1 MDFQH
6 IEATF
11 GKLEH
16 CSLSFSS
23 GLNIIEAPNESGKS
37 TLLAFLRVMLYGF
50 PPRERGALADKNRYA
65 PWSLSPMRGTL
76 SLSSQKGSI
85 TLQRDTARAN
95 SPMGRFSA
103 IYTGSGESVDGLTA
117 ADCGETLLGIPC
129 EVYERSAFIRQSSLT
144 VDASAE
150 LERRIAA
157 LITTGEEGQSFSE
170 ASAAL
175 KKQLN
180 ARKYNKSGRIPAL
193 EAEIVAQERSLA
205 ELSQLTRSRQ
215 EAEAALAAFDAEEVS
230 LRAQLRAHDI
240 CDAQDIRLAAAQAQQ
255 RWQAAESSAEQLRR
269 TLIEDRVPPRDALEQ
284 GRMRLI
290 ALSSLKADAADA
302 QQRYRDAE
310 GALAAFDAKPIER
323 VHSLLPYIIVSAILF
338 AALMV
343 IQTLPAAVAMAGRVL
358 SGIAP
363 LVLLIIDANSRRKV
377 RRVHD
382 EKRRVFEQALRE
394 AQSDAAAQ
402 QKLCDSAAREL
413 LVLIPAG
420 DISRVS
426 TYLDTALH
434 KYAELDTLEREAR
447 ELSLRCELLSAQQ
460 PQSDIP
466 TEPAVRPTRS
476 RAELQSALDA
486 LTVRR
491 REAQS
496 TFDYTSG
503 RCRAIGDA
511 AELEAGLAQK
521 RTELAQNQGE
531 YDAIALAMEA
541 LQHANTALQSRFS
554 PALSRRAGELFS
566 RLTDGKYESVL
577 LDRTFSAQAGEA
589 GESISHDAQL
599 LSLGTLDQ
607 LYLAV
612 RLAICES
619 VLPESDPPPIVLD
632 DTLVRFDDA
641 RCRAALDL
649 LLEESKS
656 RQILLFTCQH
666 RESAYLAGRDG
677 VTLLSL

>member
-16 CSLSFSS
+16 RSLSFSK

-50 PPRERGALADKNRYA
+50 PPRERGAMADKNRYA

-76 SLSSQKGSI
+76 TLTCEKGGI

-103 IYTGSGESVDGLTA
+103 VYTGSGEAVDGLTA
-117 ADCGETLLGIPC
+117 ADCGETLLGVPC

-193 EAEIVAQERSLA
+193 ESEISAQERALD
-205 ELSQLTRSRQ
+205 ELSQLTRSKRK
-215 EAEAALAAFDAEEVS
+215 AEEALAAFDAEEAS
-230 LRAQLRAHDI
+230 LREQLRAHDL
-240 CDAQDIRLAAAQAQQ
+240 CDAQDARRAAAEARQA
-255 RWQAAESSAEQLRR
+255 WQSTENKAEHLRR
-269 TLIEDRVPPRDALEQ
+269 ALIEQNVPARDALEQ
-284 GRMRLI
+284 GRARLN
-290 ALSSLKADAADA
+290 ALSSLKAADA
-302 QQRYRDAE
+302 QKRCDDAE
-310 GALAAFDAKPIER
+310 AALSDFDARPAER
-323 VHSLLPYIIVSAILF
+323 PRSLLPYIIVSAVLLLLF
-338 AALMV
+338 IFVSALPSPVALAGCIVSGAAL
-343 IQTLPAAVAMAGRVL
+343 AAL
-358 SGIAP
+358 
-363 LVLLIIDANSRRKV
+363 LVLNWNNARKV
-377 RRVHD
+377 RAAHE
-382 EKRRVFEQALRE
+382 EKRGVLEQALRD
-394 AQSDAAAQ
+394 ARSDAAAQ
-402 QKLCDSAAREL
+402 QKLYDAAAREL

-420 DISRVS
+420 DISRVGA
-426 TYLDTALH
+426 YLDAALQ
-434 KYAELDTLEREAR
+434 KYAELDALTREAR
-447 ELSLRCELLSAQQ
+447 DLSLRCELLSARA
-460 PQSDIP
+460 PKGDVP
-466 TEPAVRPTRS
+466 DEPVVRPARS
-476 RAELQSALDA
+476 RAELQTALDA
-486 LTVRR
+486 LARCR

-511 AELEAGLAQK
+511 AELEAALTQKRDELAQK
-521 RTELAQNQGE
+521 QAE
-531 YDAIALAMEA
+531 YDAIALAMES
-541 LQHANTALQSRFS
+541 LQSANTALQNRFS

-566 RLTDGKYESVL
+566 RLTGGKYESVL
-577 LDRTFSAQAGEA
+577 LDRTFSAQAGET
-589 GESISHDAQL
+589 GESVSHDAQL

-619 VLPESDPPPIVLD
+619 ALPADDPPPIVLD
-632 DTLVRFDDA
+632 DALVRFDDE
-641 RCRAALDL
+641 RCCAALEL

-666 RESAYLAGRDG
+666 RESAYLSGRDG
-677 VTLLSL
+677 VTFLSL

>member
-11 GKLEH
+11 GKLEYR
-16 CSLSFSS
+16 SLSFSK

-76 SLSSQKGSI
+76 ALTCQKGNI

-103 IYTGSGESVDGLTA
+103 VYTGSSETVDGLTA
-117 ADCGETLLGIPC
+117 ADCGETLLGVPC

-193 EAEIVAQERSLA
+193 EAEISAQERALE
-205 ELSQLTRSRQ
+205 ELSQLTRSKRK
-215 EAEAALAAFDAEEVS
+215 AEEALASFDAEEAS
-230 LRAQLRAHDI
+230 LREQLRAHDL
-240 CDAQDIRLAAAQAQQ
+240 CDAQDARRAAAEVQQA
-255 RWQAAESSAEQLRR
+255 WQSTESKAEYLRR
-269 TLIEDRVPPRDALEQ
+269 ALIEQNVPARDALEQ
-284 GRMRLI
+284 GRARLN
-290 ALSSLKADAADA
+290 ALSSLKVEAADA
-302 QQRYRDAE
+302 QKRCDDAE
-310 GALAAFDAKPIER
+310 AALSDFDAKPVER
-323 VHSLLPYIIVSAILF
+323 PRSLLPYIIVSAVLLLLF
-338 AALMV
+338 IFVPALPSPVALAGCIVSGAAL
-343 IQTLPAAVAMAGRVL
+343 
-358 SGIAP
+358 
-363 LVLLIIDANSRRKV
+363 LVLNWNNARKV
-377 RRVHD
+377 RAAHE
-382 EKRRVFEQALRE
+382 EKRGVLEQALRD
-394 AQSDAAAQ
+394 ARSDAAAQ
-402 QKLCDSAAREL
+402 QKLYDAAAREL

-420 DISRVS
+420 DISRVGA
-426 TYLDTALH
+426 YLDAALQ
-434 KYAELDTLEREAR
+434 KYAELDALTREAR
-447 ELSLRCELLSAQQ
+447 DLSLRCELLSARA
-460 PQSDIP
+460 PKGDVP
-466 TEPAVRPTRS
+466 DKPVVRPARS
-476 RAELQSALDA
+476 RAELQTALDA
-486 LTVRR
+486 LARCR

-496 TFDYTSG
+496 IFDYTSG

-511 AELEAGLAQK
+511 AELEAALTQKRDELAQK
-521 RTELAQNQGE
+521 QAE
-531 YDAIALAMEA
+531 YDAIALAMES
-541 LQHANTALQSRFS
+541 LQSANTALQNRFS

-566 RLTDGKYESVL
+566 RLTGGKYESVL
-577 LDRTFSAQAGEA
+577 LDRTFSAQAGET
-589 GESISHDAQL
+589 GESVSHDAQL

-619 VLPESDPPPIVLD
+619 ALPADDPPPIVLD
-632 DTLVRFDDA
+632 DALVRFDDE
-641 RCRAALDL
+641 RCRAALEL

-666 RESAYLAGRDG
+666 RESAYLSGRDG
-677 VTLLSL
+677 VTFLSL

>member
-16 CSLSFSS
+16 RSLSFSK

-50 PPRERGALADKNRYA
+50 PPRERGAMADKNRYA

-76 SLSSQKGSI
+76 ALTCQKGDI

-103 IYTGSGESVDGLTA
+103 VYTGSGEAVDGLTA
-117 ADCGETLLGIPC
+117 ADCGETLLGVPC

-193 EAEIVAQERSLA
+193 ESEISAQERALD
-205 ELSQLTRSRQ
+205 ELSQLTRSKRK
-215 EAEAALAAFDAEEVS
+215 AEEALAAFDAEEAS
-230 LRAQLRAHDI
+230 LREQLRAHDL
-240 CDAQDIRLAAAQAQQ
+240 CDAQDARRAAAEARQA
-255 RWQAAESSAEQLRR
+255 WQSTESKAEHLRR
-269 TLIEDRVPPRDALEQ
+269 ALIEQNVPARDALEQ
-284 GRMRLI
+284 GRARLN
-290 ALSSLKADAADA
+290 ALSSLKAADA
-302 QQRYRDAE
+302 QKRCDDAE
-310 GALAAFDAKPIER
+310 AALSDFDARPAER
-323 VHSLLPYIIVSAILF
+323 PRSLLPYIIVSAVLLLLF
-338 AALMV
+338 IFVSALPSPVALAGCIVSGAAL
-343 IQTLPAAVAMAGRVL
+343 AAL
-358 SGIAP
+358 
-363 LVLLIIDANSRRKV
+363 LVLNWNNARKV
-377 RRVHD
+377 RAAHE
-382 EKRRVFEQALRE
+382 EKRGVLEQALRD
-394 AQSDAAAQ
+394 ARSDAAAQ
-402 QKLCDSAAREL
+402 QKLYDAAAREL

-420 DISRVS
+420 DISRVGA
-426 TYLDTALH
+426 YLDAALQ
-434 KYAELDTLEREAR
+434 KYAELDALTREAR
-447 ELSLRCELLSAQQ
+447 DLSLRCELLSARA
-460 PQSDIP
+460 PKGDVP
-466 TEPAVRPTRS
+466 DEPVVRPARS
-476 RAELQSALDA
+476 RAELQTALDA
-486 LTVRR
+486 LARCR

-511 AELEAGLAQK
+511 AELEAALTQKRDELAQK
-521 RTELAQNQGE
+521 QAE
-531 YDAIALAMEA
+531 YDAIALAMES
-541 LQHANTALQSRFS
+541 LQSANTALQNRFS

-566 RLTDGKYESVL
+566 RLTGGKYESVL
-577 LDRTFSAQAGEA
+577 LDRTFSAQAGET
-589 GESISHDAQL
+589 GESVSHDAQL

-619 VLPESDPPPIVLD
+619 ALPADDPPPIVLD
-632 DTLVRFDDA
+632 DALVRFDDE
-641 RCRAALDL
+641 RCRAALEL

-666 RESAYLAGRDG
+666 RESAYLSGRDG
-677 VTLLSL
+677 VTFLSL

>member
-76 SLSSQKGSI
+76 SLSSQKGNI

-103 IYTGSGESVDGLTA
+103 IYTGSSESVDGLTA

-193 EAEIVAQERSLA
+193 EAAVAAQERSLA

-215 EAEAALAAFDAEEVS
+215 EAEAALAAFDAEEAS

-240 CDAQDIRLAAAQAQQ
+240 CDAQGIRLAAAQARQ

-269 TLIEDRVPPRDALEQ
+269 TLIENSIPPRDALEQ

-302 QQRYRDAE
+302 RQRYRDAE

-323 VHSLLPYIIVSAILF
+323 VHSLLPYIIVSAVLF

-343 IQTLPAAVAMAGRVL
+343 IQTLPTAVAMAGRVL
-358 SGIAP
+358 SGIA
-363 LVLLIIDANSRRKV
+363 LLALLIIDANSRRKV

-382 EKRRVFEQALRE
+382 EKRRVFEQSLRE

-460 PQSDIP
+460 PQSDVP

-476 RAELQSALDA
+476 RTELQSALDA

-511 AELEAGLAQK
+511 AELEAALTQKRDELAQK
-521 RTELAQNQGE
+521 QAE
-531 YDAIALAMEA
+531 YDAIALAMESLQSANIA
-541 LQHANTALQSRFS
+541 LQNRFS

-566 RLTDGKYESVL
+566 RLTGGKYESVL
-577 LDRTFSAQAGEA
+577 LDRTFSAQAGET
-589 GESISHDAQL
+589 GESVSHDAQL

-619 VLPESDPPPIVLD
+619 VLPADDPPPIVLD
-632 DTLVRFDDA
+632 DALVRFDDA

>member
-16 CSLSFSS
+16 RSLSFSK

-50 PPRERGALADKNRYA
+50 PPRERGELADKNRYA

-76 SLSSQKGSI
+76 ALTCQKGDI

-103 IYTGSGESVDGLTA
+103 VCTGSGEAVDGLTA
-117 ADCGETLLGIPC
+117 ADCGETLLGVPC

-193 EAEIVAQERSLA
+193 EAEISAQERALD
-205 ELSQLTRSRQ
+205 ELSQLTRSKRK
-215 EAEAALAAFDAEEVS
+215 AEEALASFDAEEAS
-230 LRAQLRAHDI
+230 LREQLRAHDL
-240 CDAQDIRLAAAQAQQ
+240 CDAQDARRAAAEARQA
-255 RWQAAESSAEQLRR
+255 WQSTENKAEHLRR
-269 TLIEDRVPPRDALEQ
+269 ALIEQNVPARDALEQ
-284 GRMRLI
+284 GRARLN
-290 ALSSLKADAADA
+290 ALSSLKAADA
-302 QQRYRDAE
+302 QKRCDDAE
-310 GALAAFDAKPIER
+310 AALSDFDARPAER
-323 VHSLLPYIIVSAILF
+323 PRSLLPYIIVSAVLLLLF
-338 AALMV
+338 IFVSALPSPVALAGCIVSGAAL
-343 IQTLPAAVAMAGRVL
+343 AAL
-358 SGIAP
+358 
-363 LVLLIIDANSRRKV
+363 LVLNWNNTRKV
-377 RRVHD
+377 RTAHE
-382 EKRRVFEQALRE
+382 EKRGTLEQALRD
-394 AQSDAAAQ
+394 ARSDAAAQ
-402 QKLCDSAAREL
+402 QKLYDSAAREL

-420 DISRVS
+420 DISRVGA
-426 TYLDTALH
+426 YLDAALQ
-434 KYAELDTLEREAR
+434 KYAELDALTREAR
-447 ELSLRCELLSAQQ
+447 DLSLRCELLSARA
-460 PQSDIP
+460 PKGDVP
-466 TEPAVRPTRS
+466 DEPVVRPARS
-476 RAELQSALDA
+476 RAELQTALDA
-486 LTVRR
+486 LARCR

-511 AELEAGLAQK
+511 AELEAALTQKRDELAQK
-521 RTELAQNQGE
+521 QAE
-531 YDAIALAMEA
+531 YDAIALAMES
-541 LQHANTALQSRFS
+541 LQSANTALQNRFS

-566 RLTDGKYESVL
+566 RLTGGKYESVL
-577 LDRTFSAQAGEA
+577 LDRTFSAQAGET
-589 GESISHDAQL
+589 GESVSHDAQL

-619 VLPESDPPPIVLD
+619 ALPADDPPPIVLD
-632 DTLVRFDDA
+632 DALVRFDDE
-641 RCRAALDL
+641 RCRAALEL

-666 RESAYLAGRDG
+666 RESAYFSGRDG
-677 VTLLSL
+677 VTFLSL

>member
-16 CSLSFSS
+16 RSLSFSK

-50 PPRERGALADKNRYA
+50 PPRERGAMADKNRYA

-76 SLSSQKGSI
+76 ALTCEKGGI

-103 IYTGSGESVDGLTA
+103 VYTGSGEAVDGLTA
-117 ADCGETLLGIPC
+117 ADCGETLLGVPC

-193 EAEIVAQERSLA
+193 EAEISAQERALD
-205 ELSQLTRSRQ
+205 ELSQLTRSKRK
-215 EAEAALAAFDAEEVS
+215 AEEALAAFDAEEAS
-230 LRAQLRAHDI
+230 LREQLRTHDL
-240 CDAQDIRLAAAQAQQ
+240 CDAQDARRAAAEARQA
-255 RWQAAESSAEQLRR
+255 WQSTENKAEHLRR
-269 TLIEDRVPPRDALEQ
+269 ALIEQNVPARDALEQ
-284 GRMRLI
+284 GRARLN
-290 ALSSLKADAADA
+290 ALSSLKAADA
-302 QQRYRDAE
+302 QKRCDDAE
-310 GALAAFDAKPIER
+310 AALSDFDARPAER
-323 VHSLLPYIIVSAILF
+323 PRSLLPYIIVSAALLLLF
-338 AALMV
+338 IFVSALPSPVALAGCIVSGAAL
-343 IQTLPAAVAMAGRVL
+343 AAL
-358 SGIAP
+358 
-363 LVLLIIDANSRRKV
+363 LVLNWNNARKV
-377 RRVHD
+377 RAAHE
-382 EKRRVFEQALRE
+382 EKRGVLEQALRD
-394 AQSDAAAQ
+394 ARSDAAAQ
-402 QKLCDSAAREL
+402 QKLYDAAAREL

-420 DISRVS
+420 DISRVGA
-426 TYLDTALH
+426 YLDAALQ
-434 KYAELDTLEREAR
+434 KYAELDALTREAR
-447 ELSLRCELLSAQQ
+447 DLSLRCELLSARV
-460 PQSDIP
+460 PKGDIP
-466 TEPAVRPTRS
+466 DEPTERPARS
-476 RAELQSALDA
+476 RTELQTALDA
-486 LTVRR
+486 LAQRR

-511 AELEAGLAQK
+511 AELEAALTQKRDELAQK
-521 RTELAQNQGE
+521 QAE
-531 YDAIALAMEA
+531 YDAIALAMES
-541 LQHANTALQSRFS
+541 LQSANTALQNRFS

-566 RLTDGKYESVL
+566 RLTGGKYESVL
-577 LDRTFSAQAGEA
+577 LDRTFSAQAGET
-589 GESISHDAQL
+589 GESVSHDAQL

-619 VLPESDPPPIVLD
+619 ALPADDPPPIVLD
-632 DTLVRFDDA
+632 DALVRFDDE
-641 RCRAALDL
+641 RCRAALEL

-666 RESAYLAGRDG
+666 RESAYLSGRDG
-677 VTLLSL
+677 VTFLSL

>member
-76 SLSSQKGSI
+76 SLSSQKGNI

-193 EAEIVAQERSLA
+193 EAAVAAQERSLA

-215 EAEAALAAFDAEEVS
+215 EAEAALAAFDAEEAS

-240 CDAQDIRLAAAQAQQ
+240 CDAQGIRLAAAQARQ

-269 TLIEDRVPPRDALEQ
+269 TLIENSIPPRDALEQ

-302 QQRYRDAE
+302 RQRYRDAE

-323 VHSLLPYIIVSAILF
+323 VHSLLPYIIVSAVLF

-343 IQTLPAAVAMAGRVL
+343 IQTLPTAVAMAGRVL
-358 SGIAP
+358 SGIA
-363 LVLLIIDANSRRKV
+363 LLALLIIDANSRRKV

-426 TYLDTALH
+426 T
-434 KYAELDTLEREAR
+434 
-447 ELSLRCELLSAQQ
+447 
-460 PQSDIP
+460 
-466 TEPAVRPTRS
+466 
-476 RAELQSALDA
+476 
-486 LTVRR
+486 
-491 REAQS
+491 
-496 TFDYTSG
+496 
-503 RCRAIGDA
+503 
-511 AELEAGLAQK
+511 
-521 RTELAQNQGE
+521 
-531 YDAIALAMEA
+531 
-541 LQHANTALQSRFS
+541 
-554 PALSRRAGELFS
+554 
-566 RLTDGKYESVL
+566 
-577 LDRTFSAQAGEA
+577 
-589 GESISHDAQL
+589 
-599 LSLGTLDQ
+599 
-607 LYLAV
+607 
-612 RLAICES
+612 
-619 VLPESDPPPIVLD
+619 
-632 DTLVRFDDA
+632 
-641 RCRAALDL
+641 
-649 LLEESKS
+649 
-656 RQILLFTCQH
+656 
-666 RESAYLAGRDG
+666 
-677 VTLLSL
+677 